1 MSFSE
6 QIRRRARDSGVR
18 LVLPEGEDSRIREA
32 ADRILEEKLAAQV
45 LLVNGPPSDRPGM
58 RTIDPGEVPDR
69 ARMAQRLSEAAGGPS
84 PEEANERLEEPLYLG
99 AALVR
104 FGSADGMVAGANH
117 ATGEVVRAALTVIG
131 TAPDTSLASSSFV
144 MDVPGRTERPAERL
158 VFTDAGV
165 VPDPDPPELA
175 QIAGSAVALHRSL
188 LPDEPR
194 VAFLSFSTRGSA
206 RHPMAERV
214 REAAGHFRERYPDVA
229 AAGELQGDAALVPD
243 VARRKAPD
251 GPLEGNANILV
262 FPDLNAGNIA
272 YKLVQRLADA
282 GAYGPLLQGIDAPV
296 NDLSRGCSAEDI
308 VTVGAVTAVQARE
321 GSTGNR
327 RTDS

>member
-6 QIRRRARDSGVR
+6 QIRRRARESGVR

-32 ADRILEEKLAAQV
+32 ADRILEEELAARV
-45 LLVNGPPSDRPGM
+45 LLVNAPPSDRPGI
-58 RTIDPGEVPDR
+58 RTIDPGDVPDR
-69 ARMAQRLSEAAGGPS
+69 ARMAERLSEAAGGPS
-84 PEEANERLEEPLYLG
+84 PEEASERLEDPLYLG

-117 ATGEVVRAALTVIG
+117 ATGEVVRAALSVIG

-144 MDVPGRTERPAERL
+144 MDLPERTERPAERL
-158 VFTDAGV
+158 LFTDAGV

-188 LPDEPR
+188 LEEEPR

-214 REAAGHFRERYPDVA
+214 REAADHFRERYPDVA
-229 AAGELQGDAALVPD
+229 AGGELQGDAALVPD

-251 GPLEGNANILV
+251 GPLEGDANILV

-272 YKLVQRLADA
+272 YKLVQRLAGA

-296 NDLSRGCSAEDI
+296 NDLSRGCSAEDV

-321 GSTGNR
+321 GSPR
-327 RTDS
+327 